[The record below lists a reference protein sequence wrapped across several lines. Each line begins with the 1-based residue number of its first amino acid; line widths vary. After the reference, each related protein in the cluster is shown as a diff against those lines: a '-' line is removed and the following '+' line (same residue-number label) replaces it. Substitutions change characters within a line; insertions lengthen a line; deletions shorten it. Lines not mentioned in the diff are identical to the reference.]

1 MIPTHPR
8 TGPSPD
14 ALEVVLSRNLVK
26 AVVLIPTVNNPPGS
40 IIPEENRSRLVAMI
54 RKANVALMEDDLY
67 GDLGYGPGETARLPQ
82 L

>member
-54 RKANVALMEDDLY
+54 RKARVRVNFCGFSLTRGTLQVVVA
-67 GDLGYGPGETARLPQ
+67 
-82 L
+82 